1 MSGILNAFSGGSY
14 GKPPGAPTIGTA
26 VGGNALAC
34 VVFTAPS
41 CTGIPPTITGYQAQC
56 VATGTHSATGS
67 SSPIQI
73 TGLTNGTAYTFIVRA
88 QNATGYGS
96 YSSASNSVTP
106 AIPNASQSYTSPGT
120 YTWVAPTGVTSV
132 SVVAVGGGS
141 SGRNGSCSSTPAYG
155 NSTGGQLRYV
165 NNIAVTPGNSYTVV
179 VGAGGPQNGCGT
191 KGGSSYFANTST
203 VYARGGVC
211 KRFQGGACCVGV
223 GTGGNGGSGRYSC
236 GGGGGSAGG
245 PGGSGAGGYS
255 GDGGRGGVAPCYPY
269 TGTGL
274 TGAGGAGGGG
284 SAGCRSSYYN
294 AGAGGGGVGL
304 FGQGCSGAGAGRFS
318 GGAGGSG
325 GNAGTMALYI
335 PCPCFGPAAYTGGT
349 GGTAGGGGGT
359 GGPFV
364 TGYAGAGGAGAVRIM
379 WPGSTRS
386 FPSTNAGTP

>member
-34 VVFTAPS
+34 VVFTAPT

-56 VATGTHSATGS
+56 VATGTYSATGS

-106 AIPNASQSYTSPGT
+106 AIPTASQSYTSAGT
-120 YTWVAPTGVTSV
+120 YTWVAPAGVTSV
-132 SVVAVGGGS
+132 SSVAVGGGS
-141 SGRNGSCSSTPAYG
+141 SGRNGGCGYSYSFG

-165 NNIAVTPGNSYTVV
+165 NNIAVTPGTSYTVV
-179 VGAGGPQNGCGT
+179 VGAGGPQGGCGT
-191 KGGSSYFANTST
+191 KGGSSYFKNTST

-211 KRFQGGACCVGV
+211 SRYQGGACCVGV
-223 GTGGNGGSGRYSC
+223 GTGGNGGHGRYSC
-236 GGGGGSAGG
+236 GGGVGSAGG
-245 PGGSGAGGYS
+245 AGGSGAGGYS
-255 GDGGRGGVAPCYPY
+255 GDGGAGSFACYPY
-269 TGTGL
+269 TGAGYTGS
-274 TGAGGAGGGG
+274 GGGGGGG
-284 SAGCRSSYYN
+284 SQGCNRAFYS

-304 FGQGCSGAGAGRFS
+304 FGQGCNGAGASRYN
-318 GGAGGSG
+318 GGGGGSG
-325 GNAGTMALYI
+325 GSSGTQAIYI
-335 PCPCFGPAAYTGGT
+335 PCSCFSPGAYVGGT
-349 GGTAGGGGGT
+349 GGAAGGGGGN
-359 GGPFV
+359 GAPFV
-364 TGYAGAGGAGAVRIM
+364 GGYAGAGGSGAVRIM